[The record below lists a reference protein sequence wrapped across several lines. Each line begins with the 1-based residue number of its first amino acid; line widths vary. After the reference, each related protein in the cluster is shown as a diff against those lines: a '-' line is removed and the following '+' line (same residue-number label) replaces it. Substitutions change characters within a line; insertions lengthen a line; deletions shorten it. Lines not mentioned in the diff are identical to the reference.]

1 MAVKFLNGI
10 DVEGSLNLHSDDIPD
25 LNARKITAGA
35 LDGARLPWN
44 DNDGFSGTYPIVW
57 TATDGLYRST
67 WLQVRGSDDTLL
79 TRNITAD
86 GNVIANNLNIA
97 NWDVAYG
104 WGNHASAGYVTSSG
118 NTIIGTDTDI
128 DTSGATIIDNLY
140 MTDGVITSHG
150 TRNLTTSDI
159 GAAAT
164 SHKYHS
170 FSNGDEF
177 YDSYGQGNYLRMFTE
192 TATFD
197 TFRFRSYSRVEVY
210 DGNSWQPSDMNLDS
224 LLDGRE
230 DTGISLLPENSHFRF
245 EINRASGWPTTA
257 LFVLQSSWTDTN
269 GYTCSITLETLNG
282 STWEV
287 KDTWTYSNFQRG
299 LNLHTTTQTHDG
311 RANMRVTI
319 NMSWDAAS
327 HNYHALTRI
336 MFLSNF
342 SGGETLDPWTW
353 NYNKVVNFDALPQSG
368 GANLATQSWVGSQ
381 GYLTAVPSTYATTS
395 YVDTAVANVVSSAP
409 GALDTLNELAAALGD
424 DENFSTTV
432 ANNISAVGTRIDE
445 EVLPLIPTDNS
456 SLTNGAGY
464 LTSVPSEYLTQTE
477 GDDRYL
483 QSLPAHNHDRIVEKS
498 LISYGS
504 GFLQWTDHSGN
515 GGNGLNGEAPGN
527 PFNDWHHHIIQN
539 HSNGGGYYVDIASS
553 FHSDRIHFRRLT
565 NGVMSSWREFY
576 HTGNF
581 TDNSS
586 NWDAAHGWGDHGSE
600 GYLTGIT
607 SSQVTTALGY
617 TPYEEG
623 TTLSVGTGEI
633 NGTNFN
639 IKGVNQIE
647 INDPGE
653 GIVWT
658 SGSSGNITLAT
669 VDDTSDNILNL
680 TGTNAS
686 FAINGATVA
695 TQTYAD
701 NAAGAVSTALS
712 EEIGNLSTAVSA
724 NTTEASNNRTA
735 ITNLGTSKQD
745 AGNYFTDGDTVLNM
759 ANNDGLVYDDT
770 TNRMYVKLDGTNR
783 EIYHEGNFTPSN
795 YLSLSGGTATGT
807 IAAPTFDATTEVTVG
822 PWAIRHN
829 ADNGRL
835 EFVLS

>member
-10 DVEGSLNLHSDDIPD
+10 NVQGSLNLHSDDIPD

-67 WLQVRGSDDTLL
+67 WLKVRGSDDTLL

-97 NWDVAYG
+97 NWDVAY
-104 WGNHASAGYVTSSG
+104 
-118 NTIIGTDTDI
+118 
-128 DTSGATIIDNLY
+128 
-140 MTDGVITSHG
+140 
-150 TRNLTTSDI
+150 
-159 GAAAT
+159 
-164 SHKYHS
+164 
-170 FSNGDEF
+170 
-177 YDSYGQGNYLRMFTE
+177 
-192 TATFD
+192 
-197 TFRFRSYSRVEVY
+197 
-210 DGNSWQPSDMNLDS
+210 
-224 LLDGRE
+224 
-230 DTGISLLPENSHFRF
+230 
-245 EINRASGWPTTA
+245 
-257 LFVLQSSWTDTN
+257 
-269 GYTCSITLETLNG
+269 
-282 STWEV
+282 
-287 KDTWTYSNFQRG
+287 
-299 LNLHTTTQTHDG
+299 
-311 RANMRVTI
+311 
-319 NMSWDAAS
+319 
-327 HNYHALTRI
+327 
-336 MFLSNF
+336 
-342 SGGETLDPWTW
+342 
-353 NYNKVVNFDALPQSG
+353 
-368 GANLATQSWVGSQ
+368 
-381 GYLTAVPSTYATTS
+381 
-395 YVDTAVANVVSSAP
+395 
-409 GALDTLNELAAALGD
+409 
-424 DENFSTTV
+424 
-432 ANNISAVGTRIDE
+432 
-445 EVLPLIPTDNS
+445 
-456 SLTNGAGY
+456 
-464 LTSVPSEYLTQTE
+464 
-477 GDDRYL
+477 
-483 QSLPAHNHDRIVEKS
+483 
-498 LISYGS
+498 
-504 GFLQWTDHSGN
+504 
-515 GGNGLNGEAPGN
+515 
-527 PFNDWHHHIIQN
+527 
-539 HSNGGGYYVDIASS
+539 
-553 FHSDRIHFRRLT
+553 
-565 NGVMSSWREFY
+565 
-576 HTGNF
+576 
-581 TDNSS
+581 
-586 NWDAAHGWGDHGSE
+586 GWGDHGSE

-701 NAAGAVSTALS
+701 NAAGAVNTALS

-724 NTTEASNNRTA
+724 NTTEAANNRTA

-759 ANNDGLVYDDT
+759 ANNDGLVYNDT

-829 ADNGRL
+829 SDNGRL

>member
-67 WLQVRGSDDTLL
+67 WLKVRGSDDTLL

-86 GNVIANNLNIA
+86 GNVIADNLNIA

-104 WGNHASAGYVTSSG
+104 WGNHAS
-118 NTIIGTDTDI
+118 
-128 DTSGATIIDNLY
+128 
-140 MTDGVITSHG
+140 
-150 TRNLTTSDI
+150 
-159 GAAAT
+159 
-164 SHKYHS
+164 
-170 FSNGDEF
+170 
-177 YDSYGQGNYLRMFTE
+177 
-192 TATFD
+192 
-197 TFRFRSYSRVEVY
+197 
-210 DGNSWQPSDMNLDS
+210 
-224 LLDGRE
+224 
-230 DTGISLLPENSHFRF
+230 
-245 EINRASGWPTTA
+245 
-257 LFVLQSSWTDTN
+257 
-269 GYTCSITLETLNG
+269 
-282 STWEV
+282 
-287 KDTWTYSNFQRG
+287 
-299 LNLHTTTQTHDG
+299 
-311 RANMRVTI
+311 
-319 NMSWDAAS
+319 
-327 HNYHALTRI
+327 
-336 MFLSNF
+336 
-342 SGGETLDPWTW
+342 
-353 NYNKVVNFDALPQSG
+353 
-368 GANLATQSWVGSQ
+368 
-381 GYLTAVPSTYATTS
+381 
-395 YVDTAVANVVSSAP
+395 
-409 GALDTLNELAAALGD
+409 
-424 DENFSTTV
+424 
-432 ANNISAVGTRIDE
+432 
-445 EVLPLIPTDNS
+445 
-456 SLTNGAGY
+456 AGY

-504 GFLQWTDHSGN
+504 GFLQWADHSGN

-539 HSNGGGYYVDIASS
+539 HANGAGYYVDIASS

-586 NWDAAHGWGDHGSE
+586 NWDTAHGWGDHGSE

-701 NAAGAVSTALS
+701 NAAGAVNTALS

-759 ANNDGLVYDDT
+759 ANNDGLVYNDT